1 MQHGIDIEAL
11 KKDENFQRDL
21 AELERKMRVQK
32 SLDAGYKLLGM
43 KLAIEA
49 NSDEINDIFTFLV
62 NESFDIL
69 ADRLLEKRGF
79 NLDDPEDLATIRAI
93 YEHGLQR
100 YSEKDLKGSKEIFLV
115 LSHTIGDND
124 LKDSMMIHACAV
136 MAGYSFEEFIDKLV
150 DSENI
155 DYDSPTVFL
164 IQNFTQPKEILL
176 GMFSKYVNLANR
188 ELEVLKENKN
198 I

>member
-1 MQHGIDIEAL
+1 MEHGIDIEAL

-21 AELERKMRVQK
+21 AELEKRMKVQK

-49 NSDEINDIFTFLV
+49 SRDEINDIFTFLV
-62 NESFDIL
+62 NESFDKL
-69 ADRLLEKRGF
+69 ADRLIEKRGF
-79 NLDDPEDLATIRAI
+79 DLNDLEDLATIRAI
-93 YEHGLQR
+93 YEHGIQR

-115 LSHTIGDND
+115 LNHTIDDNE
-124 LKDSMMIHACAV
+124 LKDSMMIHACAI

-155 DYDSPTVFL
+155 DYNSPTAFL

-176 GMFSKYVNLANR
+176 GMFSKYVNLAKK
-188 ELEVLKENKN
+188 ELEVLNKDSTN
-198 I
+198 